1 MMVRRYNLKQSAHE
15 YHKAKAM
22 NEQFL
27 RKNIELFMAED
38 IGFGDLTSEAI
49 FSPTQKGTAFFI
61 AKADFI
67 AAGLEKVAPIVFSC
81 QNHATVC
88 VGVADGT
95 AVRSGDTILTAE
107 GPVLDLLKA
116 ERVALN
122 LVQHLCGI
130 ATLTAAFVGLVKG
143 LPVSVV
149 DTRKTTPGLR
159 ALEKYAVRVGGGRN
173 HRFSLA
179 DGVLIK
185 DNHIA
190 ACGSISEAVRLV
202 RARVPHTSKIEVET
216 ENLEQVREC
225 LACGVEVIMLDN
237 MDLTTMQQAVKLVN
251 GRALVE
257 ASGGV
262 NQTNI
267 RKIAKTGVDI
277 ISVGALT
284 HSAPACD
291 ISMRLVAL

>member
-1 MMVRRYNLKQSAHE
+1 MD
-15 YHKAKAM
+15 
-22 NEQFL
+22 EQFL
-27 RKNIELFMAED
+27 HKHIELFLAED

-49 FSPTQKGTAFFI
+49 FSPTQRGKAFFI
-61 AKADFI
+61 AKGDFI
-67 AAGLEKVAPIVFSC
+67 AAGLEKVAPAVFRS
-81 QNHATVC
+81 QNHTIVC
-88 VGVADGT
+88 VGVTDGT
-95 AVRSGDTILTAE
+95 AVKSGDTILTAE

-122 LVQHLCGI
+122 LIQHLCGI
-130 ATLTAAFVGLVKG
+130 ATLTANFVELVKG
-143 LPVSVV
+143 LPVMVV

-159 ALEKYAVRVGGGRN
+159 AMEKYAVRVGGGRN

-190 ACGSISEAVRLV
+190 ACGSITEAVRMV
-202 RARVPHTSKIEVET
+202 RARAPHTCKIEVET
-216 ENLEQVREC
+216 ENLDQVREC
-225 LACGVEVIMLDN
+225 LECGVEVIMLDN
-237 MDLTTMQQAVKLVN
+237 MNLTLMQQAVKLVN
-251 GRALVE
+251 HRALVE

-262 NQTNI
+262 NLANI

-291 ISMRLVAL
+291 ISMRLVTV

>member
-1 MMVRRYNLKQSAHE
+1 MD
-15 YHKAKAM
+15 
-22 NEQFL
+22 EQFL
-27 RKNIELFMAED
+27 RKNIEHFLAED

-49 FSPTQKGTAFFI
+49 FSPPQKGKAFFI

-67 AAGLEKVAPIVFSC
+67 AAGFEKVAPIVFRC
-81 QNHATVC
+81 QNSAVVC
-88 VGVADGT
+88 VGVADT
-95 AVRSGDTILTAE
+95 THVKSGDTVLTAE

-122 LVQHLCGI
+122 LTQHLCGI
-130 ATLTAAFVGLVKG
+130 ATLTAAFVEQVKG

-159 ALEKYAVRVGGGRN
+159 ALEKYAVRVGGGHN

-179 DGVLIK
+179 DGVLVK

-190 ACGSISEAVRLV
+190 ACGSIAEAVRLV
-202 RARVPHTSKIEVET
+202 RARVPHTFKIEVEAET
-216 ENLEQVREC
+216 IEQVREC
-225 LACGVEVIMLDN
+225 LECGVEVIMLDN
-237 MDLTTMQQAVKLVN
+237 MNLTMMQQAVKLIN
-251 GRALVE
+251 RRALVE

-262 NQTNI
+262 NLANI

-291 ISMRLVAL
+291 ISMRLVAS

>member
-1 MMVRRYNLKQSAHE
+1 MDELFL
-15 YHKAKAM
+15 HKH
-22 NEQFL
+22 
-27 RKNIELFMAED
+27 IELFLAED

-49 FSPTQKGTAFFI
+49 FSPAQRGKAFFT
-61 AKADFI
+61 AKSDFI
-67 AAGLEKVAPIVFSC
+67 AAGMEKVAPAVFRC

-95 AVRSGDTILTAE
+95 PVKVGDTIFTAE

-122 LVQHLCGI
+122 LVQRLCGI
-130 ATLTAAFVGLVKG
+130 AKLTASFVEQVKG

-149 DTRKTTPGLR
+149 DTRKTMPGLR
-159 ALEKYAVRVGGGRN
+159 TLEKYAVRVGGGRN

-190 ACGSISEAVRLV
+190 ACGSITEAVQRV
-202 RARVPHTSKIEVET
+202 RGRVPHTFKIEVET

-225 LACGVEVIMLDN
+225 LECGVEVIMLDN
-237 MDLTTMQQAVKLVN
+237 MSLTLMQQAVKLVN
-251 GRALVE
+251 QRALVE

-262 NQTNI
+262 NLANI

-291 ISMRLVAL
+291 ISMRMMAN

>member
-1 MMVRRYNLKQSAHE
+1 MD
-15 YHKAKAM
+15 
-22 NEQFL
+22 EQFL
-27 RKNIELFMAED
+27 RRSIELFLAED

-49 FSPTQKGTAFFI
+49 FGPAEKGKAIFI
-61 AKADFI
+61 AKGDFI
-67 AAGLEKVAPIVFSC
+67 AAGLQNVAPAVFRC
-81 QNHATVC
+81 QNHAIAC
-88 VGVADGT
+88 VGLADGT
-95 AVRSGDTILTAE
+95 RVKAGDTIFTAE

-122 LVQHLCGI
+122 LVQRLCGI
-130 ATLTAAFVGLVKG
+130 ASLTAVFVEMVKG

-159 ALEKYAVRVGGGRN
+159 ALEKYAVRVGGGHN

-179 DGVLIK
+179 DGVLVK

-190 ACGSISEAVRLV
+190 ACGSIREAVQMV
-202 RARVPHTSKIEVET
+202 RARVPHTCKVEVET

-225 LACGVEVIMLDN
+225 LECGVEVIMLDN
-237 MDLTTMQQAVKLVN
+237 MDLTMMQQAVKLIN
-251 GRALVE
+251 RRALVE

-262 NQTNI
+262 KPDNI

-284 HSAPACD
+284 HSAPASD
-291 ISMRLVAL
+291 ISMRLAIGR

>member
-1 MMVRRYNLKQSAHE
+1 MD
-15 YHKAKAM
+15 
-22 NEQFL
+22 EQIL
-27 RKNIELFMAED
+27 RKNIEHFLAED

-49 FSPTQKGTAFFI
+49 FSMSQKGKAFFI

-67 AAGLEKVAPIVFSC
+67 AAGLEKVAPAVFHC
-81 QNHATVC
+81 QNPTIVC
-88 VGVADGT
+88 VGISDGT
-95 AVRSGDTILTAE
+95 PVKSGATILTAE
-107 GPVLDLLKA
+107 GSVLDLLKA
-116 ERVALN
+116 ERLALN
-122 LVQHLCGI
+122 LVQRLCGI
-130 ATLTAAFVGLVKG
+130 ATLTAAFVDQVKG
-143 LPVSVV
+143 LPVALV

-190 ACGSISEAVRLV
+190 ACGSITEAVRKV
-202 RARVPHTSKIEVET
+202 RARAPHTCKIEVET

-225 LACGVEVIMLDN
+225 LECGVEVIMLDN
-237 MDLTTMQQAVKLVN
+237 MNLTLMQQAVKLVN
-251 GRALVE
+251 RRALVE

-262 NQTNI
+262 NLANV

-284 HSAPACD
+284 HSAPAQD
-291 ISMRLVAL
+291 ISMRLHQD